1 MMAAPAESGGPT
13 LGMDES
19 GSENFYDGLKPHLQE
34 LIAKAVRRA
43 GKVLDVGCGNCD
55 LAFFLAESNHQE
67 VIGVDIS
74 DASFPR
80 EARATSQEGAEVQC
94 VKKDA
99 TALTFLRAGSVDAV
113 VSMWALH
120 EMSSPTAVL
129 REAERILRPG
139 GQVLIVDFP
148 RGSLAQDLWNED
160 YFAPEEVAD
169 MLRKARFAA
178 VRCRVIA
185 GGQIIWAGAE
195 KKKTV
200 RRPGGGSR
208 RRGAQAF
215 DGKVL

>member
-1 MMAAPAESGGPT
+1 M
-13 LGMDES
+13 GMDES
-19 GSENFYDGLKPHLQE
+19 GSENFYDGLKPHLHE

-55 LAFFLAESNHQE
+55 LAFFLAKSNQQD

-99 TALTFLRAGSVDAV
+99 TALTFLRADSVDAV
-113 VSMWALH
+113 VSVWALH

-129 REAERILRPG
+129 REAQRILRPG

-148 RGSLAQDLWNED
+148 RGSLAQRLWNET
-160 YFAPEEVAD
+160 YYAPSELTD
-169 MLRKARFAA
+169 MLKGAGFSA
-178 VRCRVIA
+178 VRSRMIA
-185 GGQIIWAGAE
+185 GGQVIWARAE

-200 RRPGGGSR
+200 RRPGGGFR

-215 DGKVL
+215 DGKVR